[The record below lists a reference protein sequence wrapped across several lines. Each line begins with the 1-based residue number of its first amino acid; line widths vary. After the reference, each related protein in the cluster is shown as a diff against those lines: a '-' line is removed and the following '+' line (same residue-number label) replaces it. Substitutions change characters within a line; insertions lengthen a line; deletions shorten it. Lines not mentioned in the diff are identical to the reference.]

1 MSKPWL
7 DERLAVNERAVRDN
21 FKDWFTESAVVDTAG
36 QPLVVFHGTR
46 KSFDAFDSTN
56 SIFDDGALFFTDNAG
71 AAENYARDSDL
82 RLRKGSH
89 IIPVYLRI
97 LDPLRI
103 DFGGDSDIDGLMEV
117 REEAIA
123 KGHDGVIA
131 LNTNDGYGLMN
142 QYVCFSAHQIK
153 SALGN
158 SGLYLHHSASLT
170 DHHEAQAFSLAR
182 QARAHIHLD
191 ANGKMHQRKRP

>member
-7 DERLAVNERAVRDN
+7 DERLAANERPVQDN
-21 FKDWFTESAVVDTAG
+21 FMDWFIESAVVDGQG
-36 QPLVVFHGTR
+36 QPLMVFHGTR
-46 KSFDAFDSTN
+46 NSFDAFDCTS
-56 SIFDDGALFFTDNAG
+56 SIFDDGALFFTDSSN

-89 IIPVYLRI
+89 IIPVYLCI

-103 DFGGDSDIDGLMEV
+103 DFGGDSDIDGLMEA
-117 REEAIA
+117 REKAIA

-153 SALGN
+153 SAIGN
-158 SGLYLHHSASLT
+158 SGLYSTHSASLT
-170 DHHEAQAFSLAR
+170 DHHEALALSLAR
-182 QARAHIHLD
+182 LAQTEIEMSAH
-191 ANGKMHQRKRP
+191 GKMHRRRRT